1 MLWMSRLGCGGRWLV
16 ALDRHKQEVGVLKV
30 AQELHGISLLSL
42 DHYLLS
48 EKLIELGI
56 EKHFGLLGRRVH
68 LIMDSLLLSNLLKH
82 LPTERFECE
91 VSVVAQLQEI
101 RLEEVAIEAAAA
113 TAQVQ
118 DATLE
123 RVPARVKD
131 SHREGIQMHFL
142 LV

>member
-42 DHYLLS
+42 DHHLLS

-56 EKHFGLLGRRVH
+56 EKHFSLLGRRVH

-101 RLEEVAIEAAAA
+101 RLEEVAIEAATA

-118 DATLE
+118 DTALE
-123 RVPARVKD
+123 RVPARIKD